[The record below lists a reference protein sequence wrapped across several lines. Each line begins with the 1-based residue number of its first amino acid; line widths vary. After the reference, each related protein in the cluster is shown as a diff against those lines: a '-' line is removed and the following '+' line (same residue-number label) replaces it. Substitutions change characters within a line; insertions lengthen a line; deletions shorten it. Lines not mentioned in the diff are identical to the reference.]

1 MESHVGHALQ
11 GYGLAAGW
19 LLVDAAGDTFEP
31 PYATIHGQP
40 NRVMISE

>member
-19 LLVDAAGDTFEP
+19 LLVDAAGDSFLR
-31 PYATIHGQP
+31 AALRHVFMVSQIG
-40 NRVMISE
+40 S